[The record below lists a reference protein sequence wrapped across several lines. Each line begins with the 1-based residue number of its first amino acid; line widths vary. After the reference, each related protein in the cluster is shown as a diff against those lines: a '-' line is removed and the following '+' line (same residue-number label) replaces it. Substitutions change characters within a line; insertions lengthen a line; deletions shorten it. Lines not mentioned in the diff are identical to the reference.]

1 MSNFGA
7 GSSNDRGI
15 APKATNDAVL
25 LIRAEQPAAIAAMMG
40 AYLHELVPGT
50 PPDYPQF
57 SRWWHDAARVPYMI
71 RVAGEDA
78 GFALVRRHGP
88 PTVHELAEFTVLP
101 RFRRAG
107 VGRAAAAELFE
118 RHPGAWWLQVLD
130 DNAPACRFWQAVAP
144 PPVRRV
150 PRCSASGRAY
160 SILQFVAPRPAR

>member
-1 MSNFGA
+1 M
-7 GSSNDRGI
+7 
-15 APKATNDAVL
+15 L

-40 AYLHELVPGT
+40 PYLHELVPGT

-57 SRWWHDAARVPYMI
+57 SSWWHDAARVPYMI
-71 RVAGEDA
+71 RLAGEDA

>member
-1 MSNFGA
+1 MVGTT
-7 GSSNDRGI
+7 GWHR
-15 APKATNDAVL
+15 PKATNDAVL

-101 RFRRAG
+101 RFRRTG